1 MRTERTSGAQRAQH
15 TWWIAGAALAHA
27 VVVVGV
33 ATDARGDEVLQA
45 VQAPRPREARGLA
58 VVALPGGERAAWS
71 LAQAVYASDALRP
84 PGLDEAHARILA
96 GEAPSSPIVDAGPAP
111 SPAPAELR
119 DLADTRAAIRGDDA
133 PSRALLVSIADTF
146 RVRGIVVVEMSA
158 SARPVARVFLAD
170 TGAFDAA
177 RYEADGD
184 AASPDAG
191 APSASWTRTVASL
204 ARTSGVVPVSMPRSA
219 AQLSAQAPLAP
230 VAPPRSESPSAGK
243 SGAFY
248 TSPWF
253 WGAVGAAAFGGA
265 AVYFATRDNGDGTI
279 HLQVQVPK

>member
-1 MRTERTSGAQRAQH
+1 MRTERTSGAQRVLH
-15 TWWIAGAALAHA
+15 RWWRAGAAVVLAHA
-27 VVVVGV
+27 VALAGI
-33 ATDARGDEVLQA
+33 ATDARGDDALPARVA
-45 VQAPRPREARGLA
+45 SPPRGLA

-71 LAQAVYASDALRP
+71 LAQAVYASDPLRP
-84 PGLDEAHARILA
+84 PSLDEAHARILA
-96 GEAPSSPIVDAGPAP
+96 GEAPAVSSVEAGSATV
-111 SPAPAELR
+111 PAELR
-119 DLADTRAAIRGDDA
+119 DLADTRAAVRGDDA
-133 PSRALLVSIADTF
+133 PSRALLASIATMF

-177 RYEADGD
+177 RYEADGSD
-184 AASPDAG
+184 ASPDAG
-191 APSASWTRTVASL
+191 AGATATGWARTVASL
-204 ARTSGVVPVSMPRSA
+204 ARASGVDPVSAPRPV
-219 AQLSAQAPLAP
+219 AQLSPETPLAP
-230 VAPPRSESPSAGK
+230 VAPPRTEAHAAGK